1 MPLGEDGLCVKVFA
15 WHMEVR
21 ERGRLPFMDNAVAA
35 YADPPGFRAEAAGH
49 VLDFVPAGPERLD
62 LLLKV
67 IADARESLKVA
78 FYIFA
83 EDDSGRRV
91 RDALADAARRGVR
104 VTLIVDDFGTSALR
118 PFFAAVEE
126 AGGKFRNFL
135 PRLSRRYLIRNHQ
148 KIVIADQKLAIM
160 GGFNVADDYF
170 KPTGEGGWHDLAVM
184 IEGPVVEQA
193 YRWFLTLEALVSGRA
208 PQFRAVLKAVK
219 KWKGGT
225 GPVQLLIGGPTRG
238 LSSWAR
244 VISADLLHGRQLD
257 MVMAY
262 FAPPRRLRRR
272 MRKIAAKGETRL
284 VLAGKSD
291 NGATIGAARLLYRSL
306 LRSGAKIWEFAPDK
320 LHMKLIVLD
329 DAVYLGSAN
338 FDMRSL
344 YLNLEIVLRIEDR
357 ALADRLRAFVTDH
370 LPASQAITREVHR
383 QQAGWFNRM
392 RWTVSWFLVSVLDYT
407 VSRRLNLGL

>member
-1 MPLGEDGLCVKVFA
+1 
-15 WHMEVR
+15 
-21 ERGRLPFMDNAVAA
+21 MDNAVAA
-35 YADPPGFRAEAAGH
+35 HADPPAFRAEAAGH
-49 VLDFVPAGPERLD
+49 VLDFVPGGPERLA
-62 LLLKV
+62 LLLRV
-67 IADARESLKVA
+67 IEEARESLKVA

-83 EDDSGRRV
+83 DDDSGRAV
-91 RDALADAARRGVR
+91 RDALAAAAARGVR

-126 AGGKFRNFL
+126 AGGRFRNFL

-148 KIVIADQKLAIM
+148 KIVIADRKLAIL
-160 GGFNVADDYF
+160 GGFNIADDYF
-170 KPTGEGGWHDLAVM
+170 QPAGMGGWHDLAVLVQ
-184 IEGPVVEQA
+184 GPVVERMH
-193 YRWFLTLEALVSGRA
+193 RWFLTLEALVSRRT
-208 PQFRAVLKAVK
+208 PQFRGVLKAVR
-219 KWKGGT
+219 KWKGGA

-244 VISADLLHGRQLD
+244 VISTDLLHGHKLD

-272 MRKIAAKGETRL
+272 MRKIAGLGQTRL

-306 LRSGAKIWEFAPDK
+306 LRSGARIWEYGPDK
-320 LHMKLIVLD
+320 LHTKLIVLD
-329 DAVYLGSAN
+329 DVVYLGSAN

-357 ALADRLRAFVTDH
+357 ALADRMRQFVSDH
-370 LPASQAITREVHR
+370 LPASQAITPEVHR
-383 QQAGWFNRM
+383 QQAGLFNRA
-392 RWTVSWFLVSVLDYT
+392 RWAISWFLVSVLDYT
-407 VSRRLNLGL
+407 VSRRLNLGQ